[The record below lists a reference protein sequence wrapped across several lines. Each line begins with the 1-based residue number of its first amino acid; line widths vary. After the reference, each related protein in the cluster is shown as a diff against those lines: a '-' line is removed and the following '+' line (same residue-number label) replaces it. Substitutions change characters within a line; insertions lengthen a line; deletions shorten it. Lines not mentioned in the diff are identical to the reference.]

1 MSVTI
6 NRKETTYAGRAFR
19 VVSENIT
26 LPNGVMTDLDL
37 IRHPGAAAIV
47 PMADKETVILIR
59 QYRHA
64 VGGHI
69 WEIPAGT
76 LEPGED
82 PLDCARRELTEE
94 TGFSADNFE
103 KISEIVPVPGYSD
116 ERIHLYVASGL
127 SSGTQQLDEGE
138 WLEVHQI
145 PFFEAMEM
153 VRSGKIQ
160 DGKTITGL
168 LLAAGQGI
176 GLRAKGIG

>member
-6 NRKETTYAGRAFR
+6 NRKEIAYAGRAFR
-19 VVSENIT
+19 VFSENIT
-26 LPNGVMTDLDL
+26 LPSGVTTELDV

-47 PMADKETVILIR
+47 PMTDPETVVLIR

-76 LEPGED
+76 LEDGEA
-82 PLDCARRELTEE
+82 PLDCAKRELTEE
-94 TGFSADNFE
+94 TGYSADTFE
-103 KISEIVPVPGYSD
+103 KIGELVPVPGYSD

-127 SSGTQQLDEGE
+127 SSGAQNLDEGE
-138 WLEVHQI
+138 WLEVHRI
-145 PFFEAMEM
+145 PFSKALEM
-153 VRSGKIQ
+153 VRSGEIQ

-168 LLAAGQGI
+168 LLAAQ
-176 GLRAKGIG
+176 

>member
-1 MSVTI
+1 MSVII
-6 NRKETTYAGRAFR
+6 NRKEIAYAGRAFR
-19 VVSENIT
+19 VFSENIT
-26 LPNGVMTDLDL
+26 LPSGVTTELDV

-47 PMADKETVILIR
+47 PMVDSETVVLIR
-59 QYRHA
+59 QYRHP

-94 TGFSADNFE
+94 TGFSADSFE
-103 KISEIVPVPGYSD
+103 KIGEIVPVPGYSD
-116 ERIHLYVASGL
+116 ERIHLFVASGL

-138 WLEVHQI
+138 WLEVHQF
-145 PFFEAMEM
+145 PFSEAIGM
-153 VRSGKIQ
+153 VQKGKIQ

-168 LLAAGQGI
+168 ILAAGRKAEG
-176 GLRAKGIG
+176 RE

>member
-6 NRKETTYAGRAFR
+6 NRKKVAYAGKAFR
-19 VVSENIT
+19 VLSENIT
-26 LPNGVMTDLDL
+26 LPTGVTTELDV

-47 PMADKETVILIR
+47 PMADSETVILIR

-76 LEPGED
+76 LEAGEV
-82 PLDCARRELTEE
+82 PLDCARRELAEE
-94 TGFSADNFE
+94 TGYTADNFE
-103 KISEIVPVPGYSD
+103 KIGEIVPVPGYSD
-116 ERIHLYVASGL
+116 ERIHLFTASGL

-138 WLEVHQI
+138 WLEVHRF
-145 PFFEAMEM
+145 PFYEAMKM
-153 VRSGKIQ
+153 VRSGEIQ

-168 LLAAGQGI
+168 LLAEQKRND
-176 GLRAKGIG
+176 L